1 MFLRSAYCLMVLLP
15 ALLLGGCAGSMPD
28 TSRLKRF
35 TDVIRGY
42 DETLTPAEKEA
53 AISELQKDK
62 ERQDEQTGKS
72 EDAPKTN

>member
-1 MFLRSAYCLMVLLP
+1 
-15 ALLLGGCAGSMPD
+15 MPD

-35 TDVIRGY
+35 TDVIRSY